1 MILKSTRLK
10 SSILLGLF
18 NWHQCFVNLVAISI
32 LPRSRDYGPY
42 RIGEKR
48 RRRRVCAYAQTRQS
62 FRFSHTQRTEV
73 EEDIYKNLGLSP
85 LCIRQHEHLREA
97 FAHMR

>member
-18 NWHQCFVNLVAISI
+18 NWYQFFVNLVAISI

-42 RIGEKR
+42 RIGENR

-62 FRFSHTQRTEV
+62 FRFSHTQRTEG
-73 EEDIYKNLGLSP
+73 EEDIDKNLGLLS
-85 LCIRQHEHLREA
+85 LSIRQHVRLRDA